1 VDKGRGVQMIQKFN
15 FQKTDIEG
23 LYVIDPFIAYDDR
36 GCFIKDYSQE
46 VFEINGI
53 KHDLKEVFYTHSHK
67 GVIRALHFQR
77 EKQQAKLVRCLS
89 GKVFD
94 VVCDLRKGSKTFKK
108 WLCFELS
115 DVNKRELLI
124 PSGCGHGYLVLE
136 PSIVSYKCAEKFY
149 GEFDDGIV
157 WDDKELAITWP
168 VELVEKIIISEK
180 DKNLQTF
187 KEFTERYGGLI

>member
-1 VDKGRGVQMIQKFN
+1 MIQKFS
-15 FQKTDIEG
+15 FQKTEVEG
-23 LYVIDPFIAYDDR
+23 LYLIDPFVAYDDR

-53 KHDLKEVFYTHSHK
+53 IYDLKEVFYTHSHK
-67 GVIRALHFQR
+67 GVMRALHFQR
-77 EKQQAKLVRCLS
+77 EKQQAKLVRCVS
-89 GKVFD
+89 GKIFD

-108 WLCFELS
+108 WISFELS
-115 DVNKRELLI
+115 GVNKKELLI

-157 WDDKELAITWP
+157 WNDTDLLIDWP
-168 VELVEKIIISEK
+168 LNQVDEVIISDK
-180 DKNLQTF
+180 DKKLQTF
-187 KEFTERYGGLI
+187 KEFMRKYDGLV